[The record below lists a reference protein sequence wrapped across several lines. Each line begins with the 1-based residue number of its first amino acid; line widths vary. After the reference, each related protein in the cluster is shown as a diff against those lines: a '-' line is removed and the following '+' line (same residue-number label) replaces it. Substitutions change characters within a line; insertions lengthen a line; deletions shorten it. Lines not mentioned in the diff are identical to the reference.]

1 MPIKRLPK
9 ARIHD
14 CYVALQFLLR
24 GDKTMAP
31 IVFTE
36 DERRG
41 FQVPFAWGHNACQ
54 VIINNLTPTS
64 EATFSFALIAHLAAE
79 ITEACV
85 LDSPASLGGDVKVG
99 DGGLFEVIVAGT
111 GVTTGNGGSPNA
123 DESEASAAV
132 AVERRT
138 AGPAIGAS
146 W

>member
-14 CYVALQFLLR
+14 CYVALQSLLR

-31 IVFTE
+31 IVFAE

-41 FQVPFAWGHNACQ
+41 FRVPYAWGHDACQ

-85 LDSPASLGGDVKVG
+85 LDSPASLGGDVKIG
-99 DGGLFEVIVAGT
+99 EGGLFEVIVAGT
-111 GVTTGNGGSPNA
+111 GVTTGNGGTPNA
-123 DESEASAAV
+123 DESEASTAV
-132 AVERRT
+132 AVKRRT